1 MHNAPRVSPA
11 SPLNPQRF
19 PIYDGT
25 TSPFVLGA
33 VEEILRVECHQWE
46 LPNKAVHGDTR
57 VVDGSWRE
65 RTLRKA
71 KGKWHGSRQAE

>member
-1 MHNAPRVSPA
+1 MKPGECSPGTTVTHNGSRSTTAPRA
-11 SPLNPQRF
+11 L
-19 PIYDGT
+19 
-25 TSPFVLGA
+25 FVLGA

-46 LPNKAVHGDTR
+46 LPNKAVRGDTH